1 MSIPIITTKL
11 YIPAP
16 RTDSVPRP
24 RLTGRLNKG
33 LYRKAT
39 LISAPA
45 GYGKTTLVCE
55 WLAGCGRPVAWLS
68 LEEEDQELTRFLTYM
83 ICSLQTLKGNIGE
96 GVLTVLQNPPYPPTE
111 SILTAL
117 LNELAALPTPF
128 LLILDDYHTA
138 KSKPVEDAI
147 RFLLEHLPVQMHL
160 VMTTRE
166 DPGIPLARMRAQ
178 DQLTE
183 LRAAD
188 LKFTLSESEDFLN
201 RIRGLNLSKD
211 QIVSLESRT
220 EGWVAGM
227 HLAAVSIQGAQDAD
241 GRVPSFAGHHPFV
254 LDYLVEEVLQQQ
266 PDAVQTFLLRT
277 SILDRLCGPLCDAV
291 VLDPAI
297 CGKTT
302 LLDLERNNLF
312 IVPLDNER
320 RWFRYHHLFVELL
333 RRRLRESFN
342 ASHIEELHRR
352 ASEWYE
358 HNGFEIE
365 AFRHAVE
372 CQDIDRSAR
381 LLEGN
386 GIPLHLRGA
395 AGISLSWLES
405 LPTKELDARPALWV
419 MYGSVLL
426 LAGKLTGVEQKLR
439 AAETALADTEQDLNV
454 RNLIGLIAATRATL
468 ASLVLTGHSEG
479 AERTLQTFEVDMQS
493 TAQSD
498 KTDALVGRIAP
509 VNHGWRGGNHD
520 VETVI
525 VQSRRAQAYLRPDN
539 IPVRTAAAWMLGVAL
554 QRLGAY
560 ADAREAYHEVITNSL
575 SMRHELMAVMALIGL
590 GQIEEAEERIS
601 SAAECYQEA
610 LRLGGDLPHPALH
623 EAKLGLERVHHNGV
637 KNSSLIEPLSQ
648 REMEVLELIAK
659 GLSNKEIGEKL
670 FLALDTVKGYNR
682 RIFEKLQVHRRT
694 EAIARAAALNLLP
707 DTPKSH

>member
-1 MSIPIITTKL
+1 MSIPIIATKL
-11 YIPAP
+11 YVPSP
-16 RTDSVPRP
+16 RPDSVSRP
-24 RLTGRLNKG
+24 RLTGKLNKG

-55 WLAGCGRPVAWLS
+55 WLAGCGRPAAWLS
-68 LEEEDQELTRFLTYM
+68 LEEGDQELTRFLTYM
-83 ICSLQTLKGNIGE
+83 ICSLQTLKADLGE
-96 GVLTVLQNPPYPPTE
+96 GILAVLQTPPVPPTE
-111 SILTAL
+111 VILTAL
-117 LNELAALPTPF
+117 LNEIAAIPIPF
-128 LLILDDYHTA
+128 LLVLDDYHAA
-138 KSKPVEDAI
+138 KSKPVEETLQ
-147 RFLLEHLPVQMHL
+147 FLLDHLPVPMHL
-160 VMTTRE
+160 VLTTRE
-166 DPGIPLARMRAQ
+166 DPGIPLARIRAQ

-188 LKFTLSESEDFLN
+188 MRFTFSESEDFLN
-201 RIRGLNLSKD
+201 RIMGLHLSKD

-227 HLAAVSIQGAQDAD
+227 HLAAISIQGDQGAD
-241 GRVPSFAGHHPFV
+241 GRIPSFSGHHPFV

-266 PDAVQTFLLRT
+266 PDAIQTFLLRT

-291 VLDPAI
+291 VLDSAI
-297 CGKTT
+297 CGKTA
-302 LLDLERNNLF
+302 LLELEQRNLF
-312 IVPLDNER
+312 IVPLDHER

-333 RRRLRESFN
+333 RRRLRESFDE
-342 ASHIEELHRR
+342 SHITELHKR

-358 HNGFEIE
+358 HNGFEME

-386 GIPLHLRGA
+386 GMPLHLRGA
-395 AGISLSWLES
+395 AGISLRWLES
-405 LPTKELDARPALWV
+405 LPAVELDARPALWV

-426 LAGKLTGVEQKLR
+426 LAGRLTGVEQKLC
-439 AAETALADTEQDLNV
+439 AAENALAGTEEDVNV
-454 RNLIGLIAATRATL
+454 RDLTGLIAATRATL
-468 ASLVLTGHSEG
+468 ASLALTGHSEG
-479 AERTLQTFEVDMQS
+479 AERTLQTFEADMQR
-493 TAQSD
+493 TGQSD
-498 KTDALVGRIAP
+498 KTDELVGRIAP
-509 VNHGWRGGNHD
+509 VNHGGISGNGG

-539 IPVRTAAAWMLGVAL
+539 IPVRTAVAWMLGVAY

-560 ADAREAYHEVITNSL
+560 PDAREAYHEVITNSL
-575 SMRHELMAVMALIGL
+575 NMKHELMAVMALIGL
-590 GQIEEAEERIS
+590 GQIEEAEHRTR

-610 LRLGGDLPHPALH
+610 LRLGGDLPLPALR
-623 EAKLGLERVHHNGV
+623 EAKLGLERLHHNGR
-637 KNSSLIEPLSQ
+637 KSSSMIEPLTR

-659 GLSNKEIGEKL
+659 GLSNREIGEKL

-682 RIFEKLQVHRRT
+682 RIFEKLQVQRRT
-694 EAIARAAALNLLP
+694 EAIARARELGLLP
-707 DTPKSH
+707 NTPQSH

>member
-11 YIPAP
+11 YIPTP
-16 RTDSVPRP
+16 RTDSVARP
-24 RLTGRLNKG
+24 GLTGRLNKG

-45 GYGKTTLVCE
+45 GYGKTSLVCE
-55 WLAGCGRPVAWLS
+55 WLAGCGRPAAWLS
-68 LEEEDQELTRFLTYM
+68 LEEGDQELTRFLTYM
-83 ICSLQTLKGNIGE
+83 ICSLQTLKANIGE

-128 LLILDDYHTA
+128 LLILDDYHAA
-138 KSKPVEDAI
+138 KSKQVEDTI
-147 RFLLEHLPVQMHL
+147 RFLLDHLPVQMHL

-211 QIVSLESRT
+211 QIVSLEAHT

-227 HLAAVSIQGAQDAD
+227 HLAAISIQGAHDAD
-241 GRVPSFAGHHPFV
+241 GHIPSFAGHHPFV

-266 PDAVQTFLLRT
+266 PDAVQDFLLRT

-297 CGKTT
+297 CGKTA
-302 LLDLERNNLF
+302 LLELERRNLF
-312 IVPLDNER
+312 IVPLDHER

-333 RRRLRESFN
+333 RRRLRESFDE
-342 ASHIEELHRR
+342 SHITELHKR

-358 HNGFEIE
+358 HNGLEIE

-381 LLEGN
+381 QLEGN
-386 GIPLHLRGA
+386 GMPLHLRGA
-395 AGISLSWLES
+395 AGISLRWLES
-405 LPTKELDARPALWV
+405 LPAVELDARPALWV

-426 LAGKLTGVEQKLR
+426 LAGRLTGVEQKLR
-439 AAETALADTEQDLNV
+439 AAENALAGTEQDVNV
-454 RNLIGLIAATRATL
+454 RDLTGLIAATRATL
-468 ASLVLTGHSEG
+468 ASLALTGHSEG
-479 AERTLQTFEVDMQS
+479 AERTLQTFEADMQR
-493 TAQSD
+493 TGQSD
-498 KTDALVGRIAP
+498 KTDELVGRIAP
-509 VNHGWRGGNHD
+509 VNHEGISGND
-520 VETVI
+520 GVETVI

-539 IPVRTAAAWMLGVAL
+539 IPVRTAVAWMLGVAY
-554 QRLGAY
+554 QRRGAY
-560 ADAREAYHEVITNSL
+560 PDAREAYHEVITNSL
-575 SMRHELMAVMALIGL
+575 NMKHELMAVMALIGL
-590 GQIEEAEERIS
+590 GQIEEAEHRTR
-601 SAAECYQEA
+601 SATECYQEA
-610 LRLGGDLPHPALH
+610 LRLGGDLPLPALH
-623 EAKLGLERVHHNGV
+623 EAKLGLERLHHNGR
-637 KNSSLIEPLSQ
+637 KSSSMIEPLSQ

-659 GLSNKEIGEKL
+659 GLSNKEIGQKL

-682 RIFEKLQVHRRT
+682 RIFEKLQVQRRT
-694 EAIARAAALNLLP
+694 EAIARARELDLLP
-707 DTPKSH
+707 NTSQSH